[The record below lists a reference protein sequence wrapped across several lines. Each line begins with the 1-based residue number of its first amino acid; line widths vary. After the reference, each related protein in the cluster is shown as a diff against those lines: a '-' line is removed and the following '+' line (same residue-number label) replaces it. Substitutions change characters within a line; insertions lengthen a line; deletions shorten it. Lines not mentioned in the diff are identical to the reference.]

1 MKKSELMDMLGRKV
15 KVILFDGSTLEGI
28 LEYDESFDEHFR
40 KPGYFYI
47 GSTGFKVSHI
57 RKYEVI

>member
-47 GSTGFKVSHI
+47 GSMGFKVSHI